1 MNTTSSVTSLET
13 EGLLKRVEEL
23 SVRERAVIEREA
35 AISLSEV
42 DGQALLHEKEA
53 KFKFAFSELTKGIE
67 DISAKVEELEAKQ
80 L

>member
-1 MNTTSSVTSLET
+1 MNTTSSFTSLEN
-13 EGLLKRVEEL
+13 EGLLRKVEEL
-23 SVRERAVIEREA
+23 SVRERAVLEKEA
-35 AISLSEV
+35 AMSRSEE
-42 DGQALLHEKEA
+42 DGQALVHQREA